1 MTTSEYEKK
10 LHEVND
16 IIQDAL
22 EKKRLL
28 KEEYGKS
35 FLEASGLKPGDR
47 IKDYKGNEYEVV
59 KADVFMTGV
68 AHLIGRKIKKDGT
81 PGEREVTVYGYELKR
96 P

>member
-16 IIQDAL
+16 IIRDAL
-22 EKKRLL
+22 EKKSLL

-47 IKDYKGNEYEVV
+47 IKDHKGNEYEVV

-81 PGEREVTVYGYELKR
+81 PGEREVSVYGYELKR